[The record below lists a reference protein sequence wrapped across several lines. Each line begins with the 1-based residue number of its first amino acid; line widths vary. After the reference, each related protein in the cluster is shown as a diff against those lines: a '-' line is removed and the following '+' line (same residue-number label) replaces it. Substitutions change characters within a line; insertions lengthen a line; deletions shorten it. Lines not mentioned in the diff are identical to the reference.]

1 MAQTISGDSKKLGT
15 KIVRSYA
22 QRLKDDDVI
31 DFDIFCRII
40 ETDCDISRASP
51 SRENS
56 SSSSLVRKNLR
67 RLFAKICDYVR
78 SCSTSFDHRGSH
90 FLGDMRWENLCR
102 WLTKFEIPVMKR
114 NSPY

>member
-1 MAQTISGDSKKLGT
+1 MAQTISGDSKMSGT

-40 ETDCDISRASP
+40 ETDCDISRASS
-51 SRENS
+51 SRENP

-67 RLFAKICDYVR
+67 RLFAKISDNVK
-78 SCSTSFDHRGSH
+78 SSSTSFDHRGPY
-90 FLGDMRWENLCR
+90 FLGDMRWESLCR
-102 WLTKFEIPVMKR
+102 WLTKFEIPVAKR